1 MGSHY
6 FITVVEKNIAIY
18 YACIVIILYFCY
30 ASIINVKNKDY
41 LKPEETIDYHIQTA
55 WHGISRMYN
64 QIATQYGVS
73 RAIGYVLLNIDDNGT
88 PATKIAPLLG
98 MEPTSLSRM
107 LKNMEERG
115 LIYRRGDDLD
125 KRKVLIFL
133 TEEGLR
139 MRRLTR
145 KVVKGFNDKLFQ
157 NVDAQTF
164 NCLVKIS
171 NNINSSLE
179 DYKQEA
185 ILTLDKINE

>member
-1 MGSHY
+1 MTFKIL
-6 FITVVEKNIAIY
+6 FINGPNLNLLGEREQ
-18 YACIVIILYFCY
+18 
-30 ASIINVKNKDY
+30 S
-41 LKPEETIDYHIQTA
+41 
-55 WHGISRMYN
+55 
-64 QIATQYGVS
+64 QYGTTTFDELKEN
-73 RAIGYVLLNIDDNGT
+73 YLLNIDDNGT

-171 NNINSSLE
+171 NNINASLE